1 MFLSHID
8 VSLPLFLPCFP
19 PLCLK
24 KKKKDIIC
32 PFLDTWRNH
41 IASPPLDVY
50 GATVVDC
57 EQQRDVPLLVQLVES
72 QGTFPIFRSS
82 PCLLDEMEQDMVL
95 DMEGAIMEGA
105 LVPPK

>member
-1 MFLSHID
+1 MFLSLSFSLASHLF
-8 VSLPLFLPCFP
+8 VS
-19 PLCLK
+19 

-95 DMEGAIMEGA
+95 DLSLIHI
-105 LVPPK
+105 